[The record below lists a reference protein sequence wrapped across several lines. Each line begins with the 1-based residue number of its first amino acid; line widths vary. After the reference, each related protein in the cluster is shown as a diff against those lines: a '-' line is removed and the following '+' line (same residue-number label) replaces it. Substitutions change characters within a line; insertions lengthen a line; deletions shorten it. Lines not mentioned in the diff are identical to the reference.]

1 MHKTSAVVALI
12 LVALAGTADAQ
23 DVTNP
28 PARTARREVSV
39 SLLPMGLGKFTSQP
53 GGMTKTE
60 DAAFNYGLA
69 LQAGYVVLP
78 GLTLGLAP
86 QVSFNVKPKVPGGNG
101 GQEIDLMARAAYTR
115 QIVESI
121 ALFVEVLPGYS
132 LIRPS
137 PGDMSTGLVLAFG
150 AGTMMELSD
159 RAFATFGL
167 GYQAGFQN
175 LPAKDGSGEARARYV
190 RVAIGV
196 GTRF

>member
-12 LVALAGTADAQ
+12 LVALAGTAHAQ
-23 DVTNP
+23 DVTQP
-28 PARTARREVSV
+28 AARTARREVSV
-39 SLLPMGLGKFTSQP
+39 SLLPMGLGTYTSQP
-53 GGMTKTE
+53 GGRIATA
-60 DAAFNYGLA
+60 DAAFNYGLG
-69 LQAGYVVLP
+69 LHVGYAVLP
-78 GLTLGLAP
+78 GLTVGFAP
-86 QVSFNVKPKVPGGNG
+86 QVCFNVKPKVQGGNG

-137 PGDMSTGLVLAFG
+137 PGDASTGLVLAFG
-150 AGTMMELSD
+150 AGSRMALSE

-167 GYQAGFQN
+167 GYQVGFQN
-175 LPAKDGSGEARARYV
+175 LPARDGAGEARARYV